1 MQLYNTL
8 TRKKEEFTP
17 LVPNKVGLY
26 ACGITAYD
34 FCHIGHAR
42 SAIVFDVLVRYLK
55 YKKFDVTFVRNFTDV
70 DDKIIARAQREN
82 VSEDDITTRFIQ
94 AFHDD
99 MDRLGVAR
107 ADIEPKATDHITEMI
122 EICEHLIEQGHAYST
137 PGGDVYFRVRSYA
150 NYGKLSGRSIDE
162 LMSGARVL
170 PGEEKEDPLD
180 FALWK
185 GAKEGEPFWESPWGK
200 GRPGWHIE
208 CSAMSEKYLPLP
220 FDIHGGGQDL
230 VFPHHENEIA
240 QTEAATGKEL
250 ARFWVHN
257 GFVQINSEKMAKSL
271 GNFKTIRDILEIT
284 LPEVLRY
291 FLITRHYR
299 SPIDYSLDALEEVER
314 NLKRL
319 YETLLHMDTF
329 LKGATGNTD
338 LPATP
343 DKVTAPLMEELNVS
357 IEGWHVAMAD
367 DVNTAAAL
375 GHINALLRFAGR
387 IFEDKNL
394 RKNPAIPAIF
404 TTIRKAL
411 KEFSEVLGVLG
422 EEPAVFLEDLRAIR
436 AKRKEIDPTA
446 IGNLLEKREAA
457 RKDKDF
463 ATADAVRDQL
473 IGLGVEIRDTPE
485 GQTWDIL

>member
-422 EEPAVFLEDLRAIR
+422 EEPAVFLENLRAIR
-436 AKRKEIDPTA
+436 AKRKEIDPTT
-446 IGNLLEKREAA
+446 IGSLLEKREAA

-473 IGLGVEIRDTPE
+473 TGLGVEIRDTPE

>member
-122 EICEHLIEQGHAYST
+122 EICEHLIEQGHAYAT

-150 NYGKLSGRSIDE
+150 DYGKLSGRSIDE

-329 LKGATGNTD
+329 LKGAAGNTD
-338 LPATP
+338 LPATA
-343 DKVTAPLMEELNVS
+343 DKVIAPLMDEVNAS
-357 IEGWHVAMAD
+357 IEGWQVAMAD

-375 GHINALLRFAGR
+375 GHINALLRFVGR

-422 EEPAVFLEDLRAIR
+422 EEPAVFLENLRAIR
-436 AKRKEIDPTA
+436 AKRKEIDPAA
-446 IGNLLEKREAA
+446 IGSLLEKRETA